1 MKKST
6 FFINHAWLMLWG
18 ASALFAAQVSA
29 QTTAQDSAQVLPFD
43 TLNASDFR
51 IEEIEVTAAR
61 VQQTTLSHQVTDNKS
76 LNRDN
81 TGQNLPYLLSTTPGL
96 QCR

>member
-6 FFINHAWLMLWG
+6 FFINHAWLMFWG

-51 IEEIEVTAAR
+51 LQEIVVSAPVMQATNSKQEMKHTE
-61 VQQTTLSHQVTDNKS
+61 
-76 LNRDN
+76 LNRHN
-81 TGQNLPYLLSTTPGL
+81 EGQNLQYLL
-96 QCR
+96 